1 MFFNLSQDIVSCLLT
16 QELCLLYY
24 QRMGQIETA
33 SHKTRSGV
41 VSSNYSA
48 DQRNYTD
55 IEGLYFSN
63 I

>member
-1 MFFNLSQDIVSCLLT
+1 MSCLPT

-24 QRMGQIETA
+24 HGMGQIETA

-48 DQRNYTD
+48 EQRNDTD